1 LTYSRSNP
9 LPVLTLTIALLFALA
24 GCSNSEPAVES
35 VRPVKV
41 VAAKVPDH
49 ILRASFPG
57 RAEPV
62 KEVNL
67 AFEAPGTLEKL
78 PVQVGDAVKKG
89 QLVAQLNQQ
98 SYRARLDATQA
109 RYRKAV
115 NDERRLRQLLQAGNA
130 PQTLYDDAQT
140 NLDVLASQLA
150 LDEKTLADT
159 TLRAPFD
166 GQVSAIYLD
175 NYTFVG
181 ASIPVARIVDM
192 SKIEMWVDIPE
203 FFAVIGR
210 QMDSH
215 DIYVVFDA
223 YPEHRIPAKIK
234 EWGQEASRETRTFPV
249 SLIIDQPETFRI
261 LPGMSGM
268 AFAGGSLKTLN
279 LENLVE
285 VPPSA
290 LFTPVGESSHSV
302 WVVTDGK
309 VQRREVKVHR
319 ANKQGLLIK
328 AGLQAGEQ
336 VVVAGVHSVLDGQ
349 QVRIL
354 GEEATR

>member
-1 LTYSRSNP
+1 MNILRP
-9 LPVLTLTIALLFALA
+9 FHLAQLTLTIGLLFSLA
-24 GCSNSEPAVES
+24 GCSNSEPPVETL
-35 VRPVKV
+35 RPVKV

-49 ILRASFPG
+49 MLRASFPG

-67 AFEAPGTLEKL
+67 AFEAPGTLQKL
-78 PVQVGDAVKKG
+78 PVKVGDGVKKG

-98 SYRARLDATQA
+98 SYKARLEATQA

-115 NDERRLRQLLQAGNA
+115 NDERRLRRLLEAGNA
-130 PQTLYDDAQT
+130 SQTHYDDAQT
-140 NLDVLASQLA
+140 NLDVLTSQLA

-181 ASIPVARIVDM
+181 ASAPVARIVDM

-203 FFAVIGR
+203 FYAVVGR
-210 QMDSH
+210 QIESQ
-215 DIYVVFDA
+215 DIYVVFDVF
-223 YPEHRIPAKIK
+223 PEQRLPAKIK

-249 SLIIDQPETFRI
+249 SLIIDQPKDFRI

-268 AFAGGSLKTLN
+268 AYAGGSLKTLG
-279 LENLVE
+279 LEMLVE

-290 LFTPVGESSHSV
+290 LFTPEGESNHSV
-302 WVVTDGK
+302 WVLTDGQ
-309 VQRREVKVHR
+309 VQRREVQVHR
-319 ANKQGLLIK
+319 ANKDGILIRDGLK
-328 AGLQAGEQ
+328 AGEQ
-336 VVVAGVHSVLDGQ
+336 VVVAGVHSLLEGQ